1 MSLPK
6 TIKYA
11 LTLGIGLLAAATFSA
26 EEPSRTPSE
35 KMKEAVDKLNKA
47 PATIGQSLQG
57 LKDAATAKLKQTLG
71 GSTKPVAKGEPAD
84 LIVPQKTSETPAA
97 ARAVKEGGR
106 DPFRSPLI
114 PKKINV
120 RVRENL
126 SPLEQK
132 DLGQLKIVGIVSGNG
147 KPVAVLVDNG
157 GDSYIVNVGTAIG
170 INDGTVKTIDR
181 DEVII
186 EEYCEDVYGAR
197 KKCARSMRLK
207 TE

>member
-1 MSLPK
+1 MSLAK
-6 TIKYA
+6 TIKYT
-11 LTLGIGLLAAATFSA
+11 LTLGMGLLAAATFSA
-26 EEPSRTPSE
+26 EEPSHTPSE
-35 KMKEAVDKLNKA
+35 KMKEAVDNFNKA

-71 GSTKPVAKGEPAD
+71 GSTKPVANGEPAD
-84 LIVPQKTSETPAA
+84 LSVPQKTSETPAA
-97 ARAVKEGGR
+97 TRAVKEGGR

-114 PKKINV
+114 PKKINA

-132 DLGQLKIVGIVSGNG
+132 DLGQLKVVGIVSGNG

-170 INDGTVKTIDR
+170 INDGTVKTIYR

>member
-35 KMKEAVDKLNKA
+35 KMKEAVDKFNKA

-71 GSTKPVAKGEPAD
+71 GSTKPVANGEPAD
-84 LIVPQKTSETPAA
+84 LIVPQKTSETPAPT
-97 ARAVKEGGR
+97 RAVKEGDR
-106 DPFRSPLI
+106 DPFRSPLM
-114 PKKINV
+114 PKKINTS
-120 RVRENL
+120 VRENL
-126 SPLEQK
+126 SPLERV
-132 DLGQLKIVGIVSGNG
+132 DLGQLKIVGIVWSIKEPRAMIEDTAGLG
-147 KPVAVLVDNG
+147 YVVR
-157 GDSYIVNVGTAIG
+157 VGTPVG
-170 INDGTVKTIDR
+170 NNDGTVKAIQR
-181 DEVII
+181 DQII
-186 EEYCEDVYGAR
+186 VEEYFADAYGAR
-197 KKCARSMRLK
+197 KKHDVSMRLS